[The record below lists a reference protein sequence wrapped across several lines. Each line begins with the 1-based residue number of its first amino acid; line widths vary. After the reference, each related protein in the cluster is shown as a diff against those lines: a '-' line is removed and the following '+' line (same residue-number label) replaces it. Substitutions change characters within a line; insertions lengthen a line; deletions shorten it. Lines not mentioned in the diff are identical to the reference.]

1 MDYRVEYS
9 VNGEIKEEIVSFDNF
24 ITSEFI
30 EDLIMDDLADL
41 EESSDIEILHIEYL
55 RDYKVDIY
63 NL

>member
-1 MDYRVEYS
+1 MDYSVEYS